1 LDIRRIGWFDRTDCG
16 GIDPRRQ
23 GTKVTNLMPEYTKN
37 LYTNKTKFDKLL
49 GKKVAQV
56 EWVGRS
62 REEMMSLPESARAN
76 LGYALF
82 QMEIG
87 QDPPDSRRVSG
98 AGSGV
103 YELRDQDE
111 RAWYRVV
118 YLKKIGTRIL
128 VLHCFEKQTNKIEK
142 RDLEVIERRLK
153 EARRML
159 RGDGDDDG
167 DEGKDRRKS

>member
-1 LDIRRIGWFDRTDCG
+1 VA
-16 GIDPRRQ
+16 Q
-23 GTKVTNLMPEYTKN
+23 HTKK
-37 LYTNKTKFDKLL
+37 LYTSKAMFDKLL

-56 EWVGRS
+56 EWVRRS
-62 REEMMSLPESARAN
+62 REEMQSFPKSATIN
-76 LGYALF
+76 LGIALF
-82 QMEIG
+82 QLEIG
-87 QDPPDSRRVSG
+87 QDPPDSKRVTG
-98 AGSGV
+98 VGPGV
-103 YELRDQDE
+103 YELRDEDE

-159 RGDGDDDG
+159 DEGDDDG
-167 DEGKDRRKS
+167 RQRKSRRKP